1 MAEYYDIQIT
11 VIWLITAVLTAGF
24 LAMAA
29 PPIPSG
35 ALFIFIVMF
44 AQLDI
49 PSEAIIIVVV
59 LNSILDFVMTSSGLI
74 CMQAELILTAGNLKI
89 LDKKKLAQG
98 YGKQHEQ
105 TRRRNNL
112 DYSQ

>member
-1 MAEYYDIQIT
+1 MADNRCFDSR
-11 VIWLITAVLTAGF
+11 F

-49 PSEAIIIVVV
+49 PSEAIIRVVV
-59 LNSILDFVMTSSGLI
+59 LNSILDFCYDIFWIDMY
-74 CMQAELILTAGNLKI
+74 AGRINPYRWKF
-89 LDKKKLAQG
+89 KR
-98 YGKQHEQ
+98 Y
-105 TRRRNNL
+105 
-112 DYSQ
+112 

>member
-1 MAEYYDIQIT
+1 
-11 VIWLITAVLTAGF
+11 
-24 LAMAA
+24 MAA